1 MGANCLLM
9 SLATPSEETA
19 APLIGTDGPGQVDL
33 QRSSFSFFSWTRMH
47 RLRRPVMF
55 PAPRRHQEILSS
67 RHSAAHISHPL
78 SRQLFQAPN
87 PLPTLSTCSLTAC
100 SKAIIKAP
108 IPYDVACTMQFVL
121 VSLTRRKTATMQFPL
136 LSTTGMNT
144 WFGSRVAIW
153 RTLNKKAMFSMGVL
167 AECSYRA
174 DEW

>member
-9 SLATPSEETA
+9 SLATPSEETV

-33 QRSSFSFFSWTRMH
+33 QH

-55 PAPRRHQEILSS
+55 PASRRHQEILSS

-121 VSLTRRKTATMQFPL
+121 VSLTRRKTATMQFPI